1 MRRSFLEEV
10 VLELHIL
17 KVERAKERAEGNSS
31 QQGKQEQKHRDARV
45 SALLWIVLHM
55 QAWLI
60 QRKYLEGCLG
70 IQVEPDC

>member
-31 QQGKQEQKHRDARV
+31 QQGTQEQKHRSKEWGV
-45 SALLWIVLHM
+45 
-55 QAWLI
+55 Q
-60 QRKYLEGCLG
+60 GCLKHLDFS
-70 IQVEPDC
+70 I

>member
-1 MRRSFLEEV
+1 MIHMCFLHRTVDGNGVIQFGRS
-10 VLELHIL
+10 
-17 KVERAKERAEGNSS
+17 K
-31 QQGKQEQKHRDARV
+31 KQEQKHRDARV